1 MWILAGREI
10 GRITVDW
17 KDAARAYQIQVSD
30 DATDWTTIYAKM
42 NADASDIDIPIYA
55 NGRYVRVYCIASWA
69 FNRFGIKEIQVFAY
83 REGEEKCTY
92 EIEEI
97 PETVTGEVPDS
108 SASYATDDVRF
119 PMAKPPLYLEEEL
132 QMPAKPVASNDCW
145 YDAADQRMGAI
156 GSAVVNTQTDFSIT
170 PEGMSGATLYDK
182 VKDYSD
188 YSVVTQLCD
197 DSGVLMTTTITK
209 GSPYLFSE
217 FGAKQDIVIYSA
229 NLTGIFDDN
238 GKELLQ
244 EENKPF
250 VTDHIGLGIT
260 DADNKEKTKTA
271 KSYFCINFPQNTS
284 ISRAGNKLK
293 IHFEKT
299 NAYLSVGAM
308 TKRSDLDVFYRHGYA
323 FVRDTSVTYRYDED
337 TSKVTTYF
345 EAETQVMREGFSSE
359 TMQCLLP
366 HQWKKSDV

>member
-69 FNRFGIKEIQVFAY
+69 FNRFGIQEIQVFAY

-170 PEGMSGATLYDK
+170 LEGMSGATL
-182 VKDYSD
+182 
-188 YSVVTQLCD
+188 
-197 DSGVLMTTTITK
+197 
-209 GSPYLFSE
+209 
-217 FGAKQDIVIYSA
+217 
-229 NLTGIFDDN
+229 
-238 GKELLQ
+238 
-244 EENKPF
+244 
-250 VTDHIGLGIT
+250 IGLEIT

-366 HQWKKSDV
+366 HQWKKSNV